1 MEKGEIT
8 AGLADFIERQEI
20 SGIPADVLQ
29 KANLLITD
37 FLGVTVGGSKE
48 ESARIAQD
56 MIRQQSVGG
65 GATIIGTDM
74 ESHPAWSALANG
86 ISGHVLDFD
95 DVSQPMY
102 GHPTVAVLPACLAVS
117 EWLGASG
124 KAALEAYI
132 IGLEVAVKLGY
143 VLNPVHYE
151 KGWHATCTLGTMG
164 ATVAAAKLLGLSAE
178 KLRSA
183 LALAASQACGL
194 QRNFGTMTKSFHAG
208 RASENGVIA
217 ALLASKGWTGD
228 QAIMDGPRGFLGIF
242 GACSV
247 EGEETAMFSG
257 KLGNPFDIE
266 DPGIILKKYP
276 SCAFTHPGIDAALE
290 ITQRPQ
296 YDARKIERVEA
307 YLHDLADQI
316 LNHREPVT
324 GLEAKFSIEGCLAL
338 ALLDGHVSGK
348 SFHDKKVK
356 TDSIQSMIARVERKV
371 DNCGDSTEP
380 KGFGPTT
387 VKVYLGGGSVL
398 EARVEKARGSPENPL
413 TPTEVREKYIDCCT
427 GILPEKAIEA
437 SLSLLNNMEDLDDI
451 RKLMQCFQVK
461 SEPH

>member
-1 MEKGEIT
+1 
-8 AGLADFIERQEI
+8 
-20 SGIPADVLQ
+20 
-29 KANLLITD
+29 
-37 FLGVTVGGSKE
+37 
-48 ESARIAQD
+48 
-56 MIRQQSVGG
+56 
-65 GATIIGTDM
+65 
-74 ESHPAWSALANG
+74 
-86 ISGHVLDFD
+86 
-95 DVSQPMY
+95 VSQPMY

-117 EWLGASG
+117 EWIGASG
-124 KAALEAYI
+124 RAALEAYI

-143 VLNPVHYE
+143 IINPAHYE

-164 ATVAAAKLLGLSAE
+164 AAVAGAKLLGLNGE
-178 KLRSA
+178 KLRNA

-217 ALLASKGWTGD
+217 AFLASKGWTGD
-228 QAIMDGPRGFLGIF
+228 QAIMDGPRGFLNIF
-242 GACSV
+242 GGPRV
-247 EGEETAMFSG
+247 EDEVTAGFLE

-290 ITQRPQ
+290 ITQMSQ

-316 LNHREPVT
+316 LNHRKPVT
-324 GLEAKFSIEGCLAL
+324 GLEAKFSIEGSLAL
-338 ALLDGHVSGK
+338 ALLDGYVSSK
-348 SFHDKKVK
+348 SFHDEKVQ
-356 TDSIQSMIARVERKV
+356 TDSIQSMIARVVRKV
-371 DNCGDSTEP
+371 DSCGASTEP

-387 VKVYLGGGSVL
+387 VKVYFGGGNVL
-398 EARVEKARGSPENPL
+398 EATVEKAKGTPENPL
-413 TPTEVREKYIDCCT
+413 APNEVREKYIDCCT

-437 SLSLLNNMEDLDDI
+437 SLSLLKNMEDLDDI